1 MRMRTTAILAALF
14 ALALWAAPAQ
24 AKLVYVKHAGS
35 VNPVVFVSKDSGKE
49 PRRLGIGRAPT
60 ISPNGDWVAF
70 VTVPAGGSA
79 MDTVVLQKL
88 DAGSRRLVMRSESID
103 SLRFSPD
110 STKLGAIAGGK
121 RVRVYDIPTDAVHV
135 AAAGQMRGY
144 SFSPDSKQIVYGQA
158 VKEDFSSDSDL
169 YVVPALGG
177 QEKRLT
183 TLKNALNPVWGPKEI
198 VFDRFGSR
206 RNDAPAYNLWVLDPA
221 APDTLRQLT
230 KLKIPP
236 LVSGLVP
243 LEISADSKR
252 LLAVFT
258 GQDVQVGFTVVMSN
272 GKTRALSPDFES
284 GIVGFDLSRDGSTIL
299 AHTGGWDPGAAH
311 DVVKLP
317 WQRGGKPK
325 VIVEGGAYPDWT
337 R

>member
-1 MRMRTTAILAALF
+1 M
-14 ALALWAAPAQ
+14 
-24 AKLVYVKHAGS
+24 
-35 VNPVVFVSKDSGKE
+35 
-49 PRRLGIGRAPT
+49 
-60 ISPNGDWVAF
+60 
-70 VTVPAGGSA
+70 
-79 MDTVVLQKL
+79 
-88 DAGSRRLVMRSESID
+88 
-103 SLRFSPD
+103 
-110 STKLGAIAGGK
+110 
-121 RVRVYDIPTDAVHV
+121 
-135 AAAGQMRGY
+135 
-144 SFSPDSKQIVYGQA
+144 
-158 VKEDFSSDSDL
+158 
-169 YVVPALGG
+169 PALGG

-206 RNDAPAYNLWVLDPA
+206 RNDAPAYNLWALDPA

-258 GQDVQVGFTVVMSN
+258 GQDVQVGLHGRDVERQDA
-272 GKTRALSPDFES
+272 RALAGLRERHRRVRP
-284 GIVGFDLSRDGSTIL
+284 L
-299 AHTGGWDPGAAH
+299 ARRQHDPRPHRAAGTRRAAH
-311 DVVKLP
+311 DVVKVP